1 MQTAPTC
8 MCVYYSRVPYFP
20 FASWSHKKCKDLAL
34 ACEVRLDL
42 YCTCTHTWAVLV
54 LPYIYYCQ
62 LHTGYMYV
70 LSKPPQYGMPGA
82 HNEEQEGK
90 GEGVQNAYALN

>member
-1 MQTAPTC
+1 
-8 MCVYYSRVPYFP
+8 
-20 FASWSHKKCKDLAL
+20 
-34 ACEVRLDL
+34 
-42 YCTCTHTWAVLV
+42 
-54 LPYIYYCQ
+54 
-62 LHTGYMYV
+62 MYV